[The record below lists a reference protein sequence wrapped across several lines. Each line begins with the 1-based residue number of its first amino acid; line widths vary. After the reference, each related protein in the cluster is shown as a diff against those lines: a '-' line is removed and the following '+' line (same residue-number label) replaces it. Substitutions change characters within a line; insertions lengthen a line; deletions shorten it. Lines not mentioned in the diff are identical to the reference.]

1 MEEDFKFIIKFF
13 IYQDAER
20 GEFQCHQN
28 HNEWEDYLETWW
40 KMVIC
45 LPLNQYL
52 LSSTY
57 KNSCQIDSFNL
68 KGLI

>member
-1 MEEDFKFIIKFF
+1 MDLEDRYIYNEERYVWMKIQNIKYF

-45 LPLNQYL
+45 LP
-52 LSSTY
+52 
-57 KNSCQIDSFNL
+57 
-68 KGLI
+68 